1 MKRLI
6 LTLIIALTG
15 AAILQAQSPTP
26 AASASPSPK
35 HTRKKTET
43 NPSSSPTATADK
55 SPVAGMEKTTAASLT
70 PAPSPKHSRRKTE
83 TKPSSSPTATAEKS
97 PVIGMEKT
105 TATSAGGNDRVWV
118 NTETHVYHVQ
128 GSRFYGNTRH
138 GAYMTEAQAKAE
150 GDRPAQRGE

>member
-43 NPSSSPTATADK
+43 KPSSSPTATADK
-55 SPVAGMEKTTAASLT
+55 SPVAA
-70 PAPSPKHSRRKTE
+70 
-83 TKPSSSPTATAEKS
+83 
-97 PVIGMEKT
+97 MEKT
-105 TATSAGGNDRVWV
+105 TATNAGGNDRVWV

-150 GDRPAQRGE
+150 GDRPAKHGE